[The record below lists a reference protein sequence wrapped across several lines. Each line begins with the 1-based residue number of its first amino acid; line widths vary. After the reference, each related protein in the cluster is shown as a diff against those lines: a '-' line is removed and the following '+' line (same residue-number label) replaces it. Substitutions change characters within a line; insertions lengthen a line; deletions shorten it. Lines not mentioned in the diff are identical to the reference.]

1 MQQVVERPAARHATL
16 GGRDDEDAILDG
28 FAFRAVPDARDH
40 AAPAVQVVAR
50 AEPLPHDQGL
60 ALDDRPPGAI
70 DRKNFTHRSSPV
82 QAMSTQSA
90 VRRKMV
96 LKRWAVMVLTS
107 FPELEI
113 RLVQPFSSRIFDRR
127 CRM

>member
-1 MQQVVERPAARHATL
+1 M
-16 GGRDDEDAILDG
+16 
-28 FAFRAVPDARDH
+28 
-40 AAPAVQVVAR
+40 
-50 AEPLPHDQGL
+50 
-60 ALDDRPPGAI
+60 
-70 DRKNFTHRSSPV
+70 